1 MNKKMDEEIKHGI
14 YPLIVNYLQGTAT
27 KEETEAVETWLSE
40 SDENRAHY
48 KQLRNLWESSLDLP
62 VSTELALN
70 EVFKHLNHEH
80 KRIAIWQVLQR
91 VAAVLFI
98 PLLLSVIWLGIGRNA
113 GQGHQERGYQ
123 TVTAA
128 FGSFTSLDLP
138 DGSRVWLNSGSQ
150 LRYPMHFGGN
160 TRKVYLSGEAYFEV
174 HSDERSPFVVNTPY
188 FAVSATGTRFNVASY
203 RNFLTP
209 SVTLL
214 EGKVAIQGNSTY
226 SENKAIT
233 ILQPGQHLEYDT
245 LQGRIIVETEDTYK
259 YVAWKDGKLVFRND
273 LLSEV
278 AQRISLQYNVDIQV
292 IGDQINRNR
301 YRATFEN
308 EPLNELLRLLKISAP
323 IDYKE
328 ISPVLQPD
336 SSFSRRKII
345 IYSTNELTQ

>member
-1 MNKKMDEEIKHGI
+1 MNKKMNEEIQYGI
-14 YPLIVNYLQGTAT
+14 YPYIVSYLLGSAT
-27 KEETEAVETWLSE
+27 KEETDAVETWLSE
-40 SDENRAHY
+40 SEENRVHF
-48 KQLRNLWESSLDLP
+48 KQLRNLWESSLNLP

-70 EVFKHLNHEH
+70 EVFKHLDHEH
-80 KRIAIWQVLQR
+80 KKTAIWQVLQR

-98 PLLLSVIWLGIGRNA
+98 PLLVSAIWLGIGRNA
-113 GQGHQERGYQ
+113 GQEREGSGYQ

-150 LRYPMHFGGN
+150 LRYPMHFGRN

-174 HSDERSPFVVNTPY
+174 HSDERSPFLVNTPY

-203 RNFLTP
+203 KNYLTP

-214 EGKVAIQGNSTY
+214 EGKVSIQGNSTDRN
-226 SENKAIT
+226 NKAFT
-233 ILQPGQHLEYDT
+233 ILQPGQHMEYDT
-245 LQGRIIVETEDTYK
+245 LQDRFIVETEDTYK

-273 LLSEV
+273 LLSDV

-328 ISPVLQPD
+328 IKPVLQPD

-345 IYSTNELTQ
+345 IYSTNEITQ